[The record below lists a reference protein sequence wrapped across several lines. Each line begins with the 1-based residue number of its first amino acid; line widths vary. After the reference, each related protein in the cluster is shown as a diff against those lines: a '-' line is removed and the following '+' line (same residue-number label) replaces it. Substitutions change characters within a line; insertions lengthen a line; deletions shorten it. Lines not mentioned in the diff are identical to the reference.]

1 MRCSISYCLHS
12 IASLNSIVTVLHT
25 LMHTCRQRDTDTF
38 QYIKTDGGSEK
49 RSTYCNSH
57 CVLWDLYAVAGQKTN
72 VLIIYCLSYILLF
85 PLFVCWFSSPYT
97 HTHTHKHVQTD
108 SIAVK
113 TNESFA
119 TLCMFV
125 QYLMLLNDI
134 NIKASVWSETFPFC
148 SFSSSTTCP
157 THTYTMIVLCNFLCV
172 REFIAVLSSFCISS
186 EPVCICVSYQCCVSV
201 WGWEPYIIVVLYQIV
216 YHTKTHIDKSRKA
229 DTHTHMHTLGFQTDS
244 YCFF

>member
-97 HTHTHKHVQTD
+97 HTHTNTYKL
-108 SIAVK
+108 IALRLRLMR
-113 TNESFA
+113 A
-119 TLCMFV
+119 LRLCV
-125 QYLMLLNDI
+125 
-134 NIKASVWSETFPFC
+134 C
-148 SFSSSTTCP
+148 
-157 THTYTMIVLCNFLCV
+157 LCNTSC
-172 REFIAVLSSFCISS
+172 
-186 EPVCICVSYQCCVSV
+186 Y
-201 WGWEPYIIVVLYQIV
+201 
-216 YHTKTHIDKSRKA
+216 
-229 DTHTHMHTLGFQTDS
+229 
-244 YCFF
+244 

>member
-1 MRCSISYCLHS
+1 MLWQVRR
-12 IASLNSIVTVLHT
+12 
-25 LMHTCRQRDTDTF
+25 LM
-38 QYIKTDGGSEK
+38 
-49 RSTYCNSH
+49 
-57 CVLWDLYAVAGQKTN
+57 
-72 VLIIYCLSYILLF
+72 
-85 PLFVCWFSSPYT
+85 FSSFTASVTFFYFLCLCVDSHL

-113 TNESFA
+113 TNESFETVYVCA
-119 TLCMFV
+119 IPHV
-125 QYLMLLNDI
+125 
-134 NIKASVWSETFPFC
+134 IKWYQHQGFCLKWNFSVLFSL

-186 EPVCICVSYQCCVSV
+186 EPVCICVSYQSCVSV

-229 DTHTHMHTLGFQTDS
+229 DTHTRTHLGFKQIRIVFIINLQGLSECLPVCHDP
-244 YCFF
+244 FL

>member
-97 HTHTHKHVQTD
+97 HTHKHVQTD

-148 SFSSSTTCP
+148 SPSLSLP
-157 THTYTMIVLCNFLCV
+157 PQPARHTHTLWLYFVTFCVWESLLQCYQASASVLNQCV
-172 REFIAVLSSFCISS
+172 FVCPISAVS
-186 EPVCICVSYQCCVSV
+186 QCGDES
-201 WGWEPYIIVVLYQIV
+201 
-216 YHTKTHIDKSRKA
+216 HTS
-229 DTHTHMHTLGFQTDS
+229 
-244 YCFF
+244 